1 MERRLYDAA
10 VEGDATTLSRL
21 LQEDPLA
28 IHKAA
33 LKCDDKNPLH
43 IAAILG
49 HVDFVKAILQVDFAY
64 IMCLARDQDGRN
76 PLHLAAMYDR
86 LEVLQELL
94 DAGCQANSAHS
105 MCLARDRDGRNPLH
119 LAAMYGRVAVL
130 QVLIR
135 AGFQA
140 ALEKTDGGG
149 TILHLCIKYNQLEAL
164 TTLVDILKYPEF
176 VSAKNEDGMTILHL
190 AIHYKQHEVTF
201 FLSFFI
207 NFMDNFFFISL
218 LSFYLLGKG
227 KGEEKEKGR
236 RGVAGG
242 PLLRKSRVDNVKSE
256 MARLGHT
263 TGAQTRNFSTGL
275 QNLITESR
283 SWIQVACSIIATMA
297 FQASM
302 RPPGGFWQDDLIV
315 DSQGTPVPNPHRAGE
330 AILAYAHP
338 RSYQLFVFTSQM
350 SFWAALLTIIITICD
365 FTGSLAR
372 LLLSLLLYIAIVT
385 LTTTQYISI
394 ISVYPKGL
402 TQKRRQR
409 TALAGVVLL
418 YSSVCLLGGILVI
431 AVVWRKLKR
440 KNRVQ
445 LNHLGELRDSAAAA
459 AAHV

>member
-1 MERRLYDAA
+1 MDRRLYDAA
-10 VEGDATTLSRL
+10 VEGDVTALCQL
-21 LQEDPLA
+21 LQADPLA
-28 IHKAA
+28 LAKAA
-33 LKCDDKNPLH
+33 LKCEDKNPLH

-49 HVDFVKAILQVDFAY
+49 HVDFVKAILQVDLAY
-64 IMCLARDQDGRN
+64 LMCLARDQDDRN

-176 VSAKNEDGMTILHL
+176 VSAKNEDGMTILQL
-190 AIHYKQHEVTF
+190 AIHYKQHE
-201 FLSFFI
+201 
-207 NFMDNFFFISL
+207 
-218 LSFYLLGKG
+218 
-227 KGEEKEKGR
+227 
-236 RGVAGG
+236 
-242 PLLRKSRVDNVKSE
+242 KSGVDNVKSE

-263 TGAQTRNFSTGL
+263 TGAQISNFSTGL

-302 RPPGGFWQDDLIV
+302 SPPGGCWQDDLIV

-338 RSYQLFVFTSQM
+338 RRYQLFVFTSQM

-445 LNHLGELRDSAAAA
+445 LNHLGEPRDSAAAA